1 MAKELDYTLELP
13 VSETHF
19 LSLEQ
24 CRLDDTAIFYQGE
37 GMTFR
42 RYARIGTERYLVKE
56 TGKPEKGLISI
67 LKSGRRVQ
75 E

>member
-1 MAKELDYTLELP
+1 MASELNYTLGLP
-13 VSETHF
+13 VNQDSF
-19 LSLEQ
+19 LSYEQ
-24 CRLDDTAIFYQGE
+24 CKLDDTAIFYQGE

-67 LKSGRRVQ
+67 LKSGRRV
-75 E
+75 